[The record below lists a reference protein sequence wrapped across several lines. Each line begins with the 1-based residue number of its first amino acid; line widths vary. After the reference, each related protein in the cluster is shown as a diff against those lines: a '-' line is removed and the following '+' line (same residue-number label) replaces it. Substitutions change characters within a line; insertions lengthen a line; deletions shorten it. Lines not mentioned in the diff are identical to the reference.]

1 MDLENWGLSERG
13 GGLSY
18 RKREIN
24 TRRFWNAY
32 KHRALLMRLATYI
45 GLWQCKECD

>member
-32 KHRALLMRLATYI
+32 KPDTRRIDAR
-45 GLWQCKECD
+45 